1 MMRLEQRGAV
11 AFTSLSC
18 LLSAPAEAA
27 DHLAGLSQVV
37 LAPMGATDDPNMLA
51 NFIERDVPCF
61 SLVPAR
67 MPATGV
73 ASQAREAIDA

>member
-51 NFIERDVPCF
+51 NFVERDVPCF
-61 SLVPAR
+61 TCACAHAGHGRRQPGS
-67 MPATGV
+67 
-73 ASQAREAIDA
+73 